1 MRIQPLA
8 LATLVVLIA
17 VGCSKN
23 PLDVATDSEMQVLAA
38 KPDDKPGKPGKG
50 EDGVVIFEI
59 WEVDP
64 EVNPY
69 CVKFPEAGYQPYLS
83 EEYISLLH
91 EKFDWENSYNYLIYS
106 SLKKWTWVYVRI
118 ESANLAI
125 DHVYASVVHDRNRNG
140 IYDWRYETHRY
151 ANLHGF
157 VNNDYSDY
165 LSYEPGLGW
174 MSWDLEADN
183 PDVYEGF
190 LFFPW
195 LGETYN
201 WGVSPHTTINYEPLS
216 DRYNDGESFDQQF
229 YSDDWFTFIFGM
241 SYAKDRGN
249 PISMESMRPPFY
261 DSMPIEDQVAKFTGP
276 VPQRLIYVDLPDADA
291 DQISFTQT
299 KRNGKTYVYANFEIR
314 FPAVTPGSDPPLD
327 GGATELAPVTVY
339 FEWYDTEGNL
349 ISNHFDI
356 MSVDETTAKVR
367 ILMSQGQTIDFWIK
381 SVEPKLPWHS
391 WDPDPFKN
399 QMTMS
404 ITAP

>member
-1 MRIQPLA
+1 MRIRPLA
-8 LATLVVLIA
+8 LATFVVLIA

-59 WEVDP
+59 WEVDQGI
-64 EVNPY
+64 NPY
-69 CVKFPEAGYQPYLS
+69 WAKFSDEVIDQPDLPPEYM
-83 EEYISLLH
+83 SLLR
-91 EKFDWENSYNYLIYS
+91 EKFDWENPYNNPIYS
-106 SLKKWTWVYVRI
+106 SLLKWTWIYVRI

-125 DHVYASVVHDRNRNG
+125 DRVYASVVHDRNRNG
-140 IYDWRYETHRY
+140 IYDWRYEMIRY

-157 VNNDYSDY
+157 VNNDYADY
-165 LSYEPGLGW
+165 PSYEAGLGW

-216 DRYNDGESFDQQF
+216 DRYDEESFDQQL

-261 DSMPIEDQVAKFTGP
+261 DGMSIDDQVAKFTGP
-276 VPQRLIYVDLPDADA
+276 VPQRLIYVDLPYA

-299 KRNGKTYVYANFEIR
+299 KRKGKTYVYANFEIR
-314 FPAVTPGSDPPLD
+314 FPAVTPGSYPPPD
-327 GGATELAPVTVY
+327 GGATEPVTVY
-339 FEWYDTEGNL
+339 FEWYDTEDNL

-367 ILMSQGQTIDFWIK
+367 ILMSQGQTIDFRIK

-391 WDPDPFKN
+391 WDPDPSKN
-399 QMTMS
+399 EMTMD